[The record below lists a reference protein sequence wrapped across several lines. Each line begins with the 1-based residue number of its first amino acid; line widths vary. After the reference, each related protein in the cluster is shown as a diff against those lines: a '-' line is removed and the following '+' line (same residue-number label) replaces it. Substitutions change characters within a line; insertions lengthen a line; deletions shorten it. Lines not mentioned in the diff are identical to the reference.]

1 MLKLKKYL
9 KPFIFP
15 IILAIC
21 LLFVQAICDLNLPNL
36 MSEIVNVGIQ
46 SRGVERATPE
56 AISENGMKLMQ
67 TFMNEEEK
75 NLIEASFYKVEQGD
89 ANYEKTY
96 PNVKE
101 KNIYV
106 LKNELTE
113 ETIEKLDRAFEIA
126 TRTFINTMSAMAEQN
141 GQESEA
147 MQDKSNIDVEQI
159 YSMLPY
165 LASIDSAT
173 ISKARQDAENMEES
187 MLSQTAIAV
196 TQLMY
201 KELGMNLGKI
211 QTIYLLKT
219 GAKMLGMTIIV
230 VLTAISVSFIATRV
244 ATKISRNLRKDVFE
258 KVEQFSANEFDK
270 FSTSSLITRTTNDIN
285 QVQNLIIMLIRV
297 MAYAPIMG
305 IGGVI
310 MILQRNAGMSWILGI
325 ACVGILCLIGVIFA
339 LAMPKFKL
347 LQKLTDKINLV
358 SRESLSGIMVSRA
371 FRTQKHEEE
380 RFDEVNKQIAKTNLF
395 VNRVMVF
402 MMPAMTL
409 IMNAI
414 SVIIVWVGANQI
426 AEANLMVGDMMAFMQ
441 YAMQV
446 IMSFL
451 MISMM
456 FIMVPRASVSGTRI
470 AEVLETEPSIKESE
484 QAKEFIEDKMG
495 YVEFKNVSF
504 KYQDAE
510 ENVLENISFTAKPG
524 ETTAFIGS
532 TGSGKSTLIK
542 LVPRFYDVTDGEI
555 LVNGVNVKD
564 IEGHKL
570 QEQIGYVPQKGSLLT
585 GTIESNLK
593 YGKPEA
599 SDELMKRSAEVAQAT
614 EFIDEKEEKYKSEIS
629 QGGKNVSGGQKQ
641 RLSIARALVKE
652 APIYIF
658 DDSFSALDFK
668 TDSALRQALKDYA
681 KGSTILIV
689 AQRVSTIMNA
699 EQIIVLED
707 GKIVGKGTH
716 KELLKNC
723 KTYYEIAASQL
734 EKEEL

>member
-165 LASIDSAT
+165 LASIDTAT

-470 AEVLETEPSIKESE
+470 AEVLETEPSIKEPE

-542 LVPRFYDVTDGEI
+542 LVPRFYDVTEGEI

>member
-75 NLIEASFYKVEQGD
+75 NLVEASFYKVEKGD
-89 ANYEKTY
+89 VNYEKTY

-113 ETIEKLDRAFEIA
+113 ETIDKLDRAFEIA

-141 GQESEA
+141 GQASEA

-414 SVIIVWVGANQI
+414 SVIIVWLGANQI

-470 AEVLETEPSIKESE
+470 AEVLETEPSIKEPE

-542 LVPRFYDVTDGEI
+542 LVPRFYDVTEGEI

>member
-75 NLIEASFYKVEQGD
+75 NLIEASFYEVEQGD

-113 ETIEKLDRAFEIA
+113 ETIDKLDRAFEIA

-141 GQESEA
+141 GQASEA

-165 LASIDSAT
+165 LASIDTAT
-173 ISKARQDAENMEES
+173 ISKARQNAENMEES

-470 AEVLETEPSIKESE
+470 AEVLETEPSIKEPE

-542 LVPRFYDVTDGEI
+542 LVPRFYDVTEGEI

>member
-141 GQESEA
+141 GQASEA

-371 FRTQKHEEE
+371 FCTQKHEEE

-470 AEVLETEPSIKESE
+470 AEVLETEPSIKEPE

-542 LVPRFYDVTDGEI
+542 LVPRFYDVTEGEI

-641 RLSIARALVKE
+641 R
-652 APIYIF
+652 
-658 DDSFSALDFK
+658 
-668 TDSALRQALKDYA
+668 
-681 KGSTILIV
+681 
-689 AQRVSTIMNA
+689 
-699 EQIIVLED
+699 
-707 GKIVGKGTH
+707 
-716 KELLKNC
+716 
-723 KTYYEIAASQL
+723 
-734 EKEEL
+734 

>member
-141 GQESEA
+141 GQASEA

-470 AEVLETEPSIKESE
+470 AEVLETEPSIKEPE

-542 LVPRFYDVTDGEI
+542 LVPRFYDVTEGEI

>member
-21 LLFVQAICDLNLPNL
+21 LLFLQAICDLNLPNL

-141 GQESEA
+141 GQASEA

-470 AEVLETEPSIKESE
+470 AEVLETEPSIKEPE

-542 LVPRFYDVTDGEI
+542 LVPRFYDVTEGEI

>member
-165 LASIDSAT
+165 LASIDTAT

-470 AEVLETEPSIKESE
+470 AEVLETEPSIKEPE

-681 KGSTILIV
+681 KGSTVLIV

>member
-9 KPFIFP
+9 KPFIFQ

-141 GQESEA
+141 GQASEA

-371 FRTQKHEEE
+371 FCTQKHEEE

-470 AEVLETEPSIKESE
+470 AEVLETEPSIKEPE

-542 LVPRFYDVTDGEI
+542 LVPRFYDVTEGEI

>member
-75 NLIEASFYKVEQGD
+75 NLIEASFYKVEKGD
-89 ANYEKTY
+89 ANYEKAY

-113 ETIEKLDRAFEIA
+113 ETIDKLDRAFEIA

-141 GQESEA
+141 GQASEA

-230 VLTAISVSFIATRV
+230 VLIAISVSFIATRV

-470 AEVLETEPSIKESE
+470 AEVLETEPSIKEPE

>member
-46 SRGVERATPE
+46 SSGVEMATPE

-75 NLIEASFYKVEQGD
+75 NLVEASFYKVEKGD
-89 ANYEKTY
+89 ANYEQTY

-141 GQESEA
+141 GQASEA

-201 KELGMNLGKI
+201 KELGMDLGKI
-211 QTIYLLKT
+211 QTIYILKT

-470 AEVLETEPSIKESE
+470 AEVLETEPSIKEPE

-542 LVPRFYDVTDGEI
+542 LVPRFYDVTEGEI

-599 SDELMKRSAEVAQAT
+599 SDELMQRSAEVVQAT
-614 EFIDEKEEKYKSEIS
+614 EFIDEKEEKFKSEIS

>member
-141 GQESEA
+141 GQASEA

-371 FRTQKHEEE
+371 FCTQKHEEE

-470 AEVLETEPSIKESE
+470 AEVLETEPSIKEPE

-542 LVPRFYDVTDGEI
+542 LVPRFYDVTEGEI

>member
-46 SRGVERATPE
+46 SRGVERATPK

-75 NLIEASFYKVEQGD
+75 NLIEASFYEVEQGD

-141 GQESEA
+141 GQASEA

-165 LASIDSAT
+165 LASIDTAT
-173 ISKARQDAENMEES
+173 ISKARQNAENMEES

-244 ATKISRNLRKDVFE
+244 ATKVSRNLRKDVFE

-470 AEVLETEPSIKESE
+470 AEVLETEPSIKEPE

-542 LVPRFYDVTDGEI
+542 LVPRFYDVTEGEI

>member
-75 NLIEASFYKVEQGD
+75 NLIEASFYKVEKGD
-89 ANYEKTY
+89 ANYEKAY

-113 ETIEKLDRAFEIA
+113 ETIDKLDRAFEIA

-141 GQESEA
+141 GQASEA

-165 LASIDSAT
+165 FASIDSAT

-426 AEANLMVGDMMAFMQ
+426 VEANLMVGDMMAFMQ

-470 AEVLETEPSIKESE
+470 AEVLETESSIKEPE

-542 LVPRFYDVTDGEI
+542 LVPRFYDVTEGEI